1 MDERQS
7 FRRAFLAGLLTLGV
21 ALAGQMATSKVD
33 ASPAC
38 ALQPMEL
45 VRIEPLLR
53 MEREAALLEP
63 RRSLTERV
71 ARAVIGAVLNGF
83 A

>member
-1 MDERQS
+1 MDESQS

-21 ALAGQMATSKVD
+21 AVSGEMATSKLETSEKCTAP
-33 ASPAC
+33 ASYVQRSQRP
-38 ALQPMEL
+38 E
-45 VRIEPLLR
+45 VRFVQVEPQTGL
-53 MEREAALLEP
+53 A
-63 RRSLTERV
+63 ERV